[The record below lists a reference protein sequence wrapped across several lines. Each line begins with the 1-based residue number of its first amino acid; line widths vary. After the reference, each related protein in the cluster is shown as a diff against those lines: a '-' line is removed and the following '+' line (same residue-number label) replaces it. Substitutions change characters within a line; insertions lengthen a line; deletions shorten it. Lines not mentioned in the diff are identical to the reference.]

1 VLTLACARASGATE
15 ASESG
20 KGMVSGAYRSWIE
33 HGLTQSSRGDGHT
46 RVETQHI
53 SGSGTTMGA
62 VEIGAEM
69 FSLHGS
75 FYA

>member
-1 VLTLACARASGATE
+1 LACARASGATK

-20 KGMVSGAYRSWIE
+20 VGMVSGAYRSWIE
-33 HGLTQSSRGDGHT
+33 HGLARSSRGDGHT
-46 RVETQHI
+46 RVESQHI
-53 SGSGTTMGA
+53 SSGSTMGA
-62 VEIGAEM
+62 VEIDAEL